1 MRRPLCRLSRHLP
14 PDRHLLAEFCT
25 GNLHLLHA
33 VGLDRAIES
42 DKALTHVLST
52 AFGQKTTC
60 SFHVNFFN
68 KNKTAI
74 ERVRAFRAKFQFGGI
89 HETQAQKQARKDH
102 AFGGALESDKQKQS
116 RENTAFGGVLESEKQ
131 KQSKFGGAL
140 ESDKQKQSK
149 FGGALESDKQKQS
162 RKNTAFGGALESDK
176 QKQSKFGGAL
186 ESEKQK
192 RWRERA
198 HTSALLTRLHAAEV
212 PVHSQ
217 RRVGPVELQA
227 LRNTADQLRRLVA
240 IVQEK
245 EAVLARLDVVL
256 AEIAA
261 AEQRE

>member
-89 HETQAQKQARKDH
+89 HETQAQKQAGKDH
-102 AFGGALESDKQKQS
+102 A
-116 RENTAFGGVLESEKQ
+116 
-131 KQSKFGGAL
+131 
-140 ESDKQKQSK
+140 

-162 RKNTAFGGALESDK
+162 RKNTAFGGV
-176 QKQSKFGGAL
+176 L

-261 AEQRE
+261 AEQR

>member
-140 ESDKQKQSK
+140 ES
-149 FGGALESDKQKQS
+149 
-162 RKNTAFGGALESDK
+162 
-176 QKQSKFGGAL
+176 
-186 ESEKQK
+186 EKQK
-192 RWRERA
+192 RWRERG